1 MDVDCCNS
9 YVDNLYDVDVRKC
22 LDAVTHIKNMIIG
35 SNKQK
40 DAIVQQGITP
50 RLVQLLND
58 PLCGDD
64 LKLEVIAVVGSLAR
78 GDENH
83 VKSLIGAGVI
93 PFLLNSVCASA
104 SPQVVEFALRAL
116 QQLFQNEA
124 TRTDLLFADSRLVP
138 QLLALMPLS
147 VSNQISV
154 TSIFTNSCKTSEH
167 QAILCANGAVP
178 ALASL
183 LNSPVGDVQL
193 ATLEAIASLCY
204 QNQRVSALL
213 TVSSFGGKSVTDHL
227 VTLMARDRPIAMQLS
242 AARCLTY
249 LHRAG
254 AISADDGKILY
265 KTLPCLVRMCRKE
278 SRRTE
283 KALGAETLAYLIE
296 VDTELQRVASISD
309 HLIQN
314 LSYFFSKNKS
324 GSTNDTE
331 NSIIGEVLTT
341 KEVQNLKQAALRA
354 YASLG
359 ANDEDIRKRII
370 ETDQLMDHVVSG
382 LTECGDHRVQLAA
395 VRCLHS
401 LSRSVQQ
408 LRTTFQDH
416 SVWKPLMKLLQN
428 ADEDILAVA
437 SSTLCN
443 LLLEFSPSKEPILES
458 GAIELLCNLTRRD
471 DSALR
476 LNGIW
481 ALMNMAF
488 QAEQKIKT
496 QILSSLGTDQVFR
509 LLSDHEVGVV
519 MKTLGLL
526 RNLLSTKPHI
536 DMIMVQHGR
545 QIMQA
550 VILILEGEH
559 SPDVKEQA
567 LCILANIADGETAKE
582 FIMSNEDVL
591 RKLTNYMSHS
601 NVKLQTAATFC
612 IGNLAWLGNEDNPG
626 CLERQARLRELGVYR
641 ILQQLVSTTDTTLF
655 EKVKAA
661 LQQFS

>member
-1 MDVDCCNS
+1 MQSLMEVGSCSS
-9 YVDNLYDVDVRKC
+9 YVDNLYALENEKC
-22 LDAVTHIKNMIIG
+22 LNAVIYIKNMIIG

-40 DAIVQQGITP
+40 DNIVQQGMVP
-50 RLVQLLND
+50 RLIQLIGD
-58 PLCGDD
+58 PHGSDK
-64 LKLEVIAVVGSLAR
+64 LKLEVIAVIGSLAR

-83 VKSLIGAGVI
+83 IKSLTNAGVI
-93 PFLLNSVCASA
+93 PFLLNNISLST

-116 QQLFQNEA
+116 QILFQNEA
-124 TRTDLLFADSRLVP
+124 TKTDLLFADSKRVP
-138 QLLALMPLS
+138 QLLSLMPLS
-147 VSNQISV
+147 VCNQISV
-154 TSIFTNSCKTSEH
+154 TAIFTSACRTAEH
-167 QAILCANGAVP
+167 QTILCANGAVP
-178 ALASL
+178 TLSAL
-183 LNSPVGDVQL
+183 LNSPVSDVQL
-193 ATLEAIASLCY
+193 ATLDCIASLCY
-204 QNQRVSALL
+204 KNQRVSALL
-213 TVSSFGGKSVTDHL
+213 TVSSFGGKSVSEQLT
-227 VTLMARDRPIAMQLS
+227 TLMARDRSVEMQLA

-254 AISADDGKILY
+254 AISADDGKILF

-278 SRRTE
+278 SRRSE

-296 VDTELQRVASISD
+296 VDTELQRIASISD

-314 LSYFFSKNKS
+314 LSLFFKKDSDS
-324 GSTNDTE
+324 VVES
-331 NSIIGEVLTT
+331 NS
-341 KEVQNLKQAALRA
+341 KEVRNLKQAALRA

-359 ANDEDIRKRII
+359 ANDEEIRKRII
-370 ETDQLMDHVVSG
+370 ETDHLMDHVVTG
-382 LTECGDHRVQLAA
+382 LVDSDHKVQLAS

-416 SVWKPLMKLLQN
+416 SVWKPLMRLLQN

-471 DSALR
+471 NSALR

-488 QAEQKIKT
+488 QAEQKVKI
-496 QILSSLGTDQVFR
+496 QILCSLGTDQVFR

-536 DMIMVQHGR
+536 DLIMVQHGR
-545 QIMQA
+545 EIMQA

-591 RKLTNYMSHS
+591 RKLTNYMGHL
-601 NVKLQTAATFC
+601 NLKLQTAATFC
-612 IGNLAWLGNEDNPG
+612 IGNLAWNEDSG
-626 CLERQARLRELGVYR
+626 SLERQAHLRELGVYR
-641 ILQQLVSTTDTTLF
+641 ILQQLLSTSDTTLF
-655 EKVKAA
+655 EKVKTA